1 MVISVLVSLI
11 KYFHI
16 MRLEIIT
23 SCEHASRVTR
33 AISVARQLDVRM
45 TQVAVRICV
54 GACRVGD
61 VNVVSATKCWT
72 IAVVSIYGIVRSF
85 YVKLEWFQ
93 SIIIFE

>member
-61 VNVVSATKCWT
+61 VNVVSAKCWT
-72 IAVVSIYGIVRSF
+72 IAVVSIYGIVGSF

>member
-11 KYFHI
+11 KYFHF

-33 AISVARQLDVRM
+33 AISVARQLDIRM

-54 GACRVGD
+54 VACRISD
-61 VNVVSATKCWT
+61 VNIVSATECWT
-72 IAVVSIYGIVRSF
+72 VAAVSIYGV
-85 YVKLEWFQ
+85 V
-93 SIIIFE
+93 